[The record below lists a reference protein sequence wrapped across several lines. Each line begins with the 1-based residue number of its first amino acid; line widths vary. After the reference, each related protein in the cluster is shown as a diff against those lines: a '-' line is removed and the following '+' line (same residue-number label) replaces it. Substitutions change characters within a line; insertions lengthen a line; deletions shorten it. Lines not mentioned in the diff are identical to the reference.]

1 MKKIYGRCEILSWP
15 DFNNEIHALPVQIA
29 KQDAAMTYAGSFYID
44 KKLATGRFEKCEADL
59 RHCTCSSFVKDKL
72 PCKHMYLIAFYS
84 KAIKINRFLHFT
96 K

>member
-1 MKKIYGRCEILSWP
+1 MKKIYGRCEILNWP
-15 DFNNEIHALPVQIA
+15 EFNNEIHAMPDQIA

-44 KKLATGRFEKCEADL
+44 KKLATDL

-84 KAIKINRFLHFT
+84 GAIRINRFFHFT
-96 K
+96 L